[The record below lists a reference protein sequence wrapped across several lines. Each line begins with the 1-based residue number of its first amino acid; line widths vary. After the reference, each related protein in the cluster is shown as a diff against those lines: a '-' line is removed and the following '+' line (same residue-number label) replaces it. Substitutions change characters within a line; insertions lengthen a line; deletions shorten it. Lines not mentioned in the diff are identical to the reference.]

1 MDIFSVITLFGGL
14 AFFLY
19 GMHLLS
25 TSLEK
30 MVGGRLERVL
40 RSMTSNRFKSLLL
53 GMGITIAIQSSS
65 AMTVMLVGLVNS
77 GIMELGQSV
86 GVIMGSNIGTT
97 VTAWIL
103 SLSGITSDN
112 VFIQL
117 LKPENFSPIIAL
129 LGIVLIMFAKS
140 SKKKD
145 IGSVCVGFAILM
157 TGMTLM
163 SGAVKPLADL
173 PQFRDILMMLN
184 NPFVAILAGTLIT
197 ALIQSSA
204 ASLGILQSLALTGS
218 ISFNM
223 ALPII
228 MGQNIGT
235 CVTAL
240 LSSIGTSKNAKRVT
254 AVHIYF
260 NVIGTV
266 ICLSGFYIA
275 DSIFNFAFT
284 NQPISSFM
292 IAVVHSAF
300 NLITTVIL
308 LPFCKQLEKLAV
320 LTVRDKRVKAGA
332 AEDDPHAVLLDE
344 RLLLSP
350 SFAIGECRN
359 ATVKMADLAR
369 STLLDAVSL
378 LSHFD
383 VKTADRIE
391 RNEQIVDNYEDKL
404 GSYLVKISSKNLSS
418 ADSNDVSQLL
428 HTIGDFERIS
438 DHAVNL
444 LRVAR
449 ELHDK
454 NLKFSEKA
462 QQELE
467 IFTSAV
473 VEILNI
479 TTDAFD
485 ENNLQLAYEVEPLEQ
500 VIDKLKLELKNRHIR
515 RLQDGRCTIE
525 LGFVL
530 SDILNNYERVSDHCS
545 NIAAC
550 MIQIKDSAMETHGYL
565 NEIKSS
571 GEPRYTGYYKRY
583 ADKYRLPESAAPL
596 PAAEPALKEEAPVL
610 S

>member
-25 TSLEK
+25 SSLEK
-30 MVGGRLERVL
+30 MVGGKLERVL

-53 GMGITIAIQSSS
+53 GMAITIAIQSSS
-65 AMTVMLVGLVNS
+65 AMKVMLVGLVNS
-77 GIMELGQSV
+77 GIMELGQSI

-112 VFIQL
+112 VFVQL
-117 LKPENFSPIIAL
+117 LKPESFSPIIAL
-129 LGIVLIMFAKS
+129 IGIILIMFTKS

-145 IGSVCVGFAILM
+145 IGSVCIGFAILM

-163 SGAVKPLADL
+163 SVAVKPLADL
-173 PQFRDILMMLN
+173 PQFKDILMMLN

-204 ASLGILQSLALTGS
+204 ASLGILQSLAMTGG

-235 CVTAL
+235 CITAL

-260 NVIGTV
+260 NVLGTV
-266 ICLSGFYIA
+266 ICLSGFYLA
-275 DSIFNFAFT
+275 DAIFHFSFT
-284 NQPISSFM
+284 DQPISSFM

-300 NLITTVIL
+300 NLLTTFIL

-320 LTVRDKRVKAGA
+320 LTVRDKRVKPGTQG
-332 AEDDPHAVLLDE
+332 DHTVLLDE

-350 SFAIGECRN
+350 SFAIAECRN
-359 ATVKMADLAR
+359 ATVRMATTAR
-369 STLLDAVSL
+369 DTILDAIGL

-383 VKTADRIE
+383 EDVAKQIE
-391 RNEQIVDNYEDKL
+391 KNEDKVDQFEDKL
-404 GSYLVKISSKNLSS
+404 GSYLVKISSKNLSH

-438 DHAVNL
+438 DHAVNI

-449 ELHDK
+449 EIHDK
-454 NLKFSEKA
+454 GLQFSEKA
-462 QQELE
+462 QEELK
-467 IFTSAV
+467 IFTNAV
-473 VEILNI
+473 IEILNI
-479 TTDAFD
+479 TTDAFAKND
-485 ENNLQLAYEVEPLEQ
+485 LQLAYEVEPLEQ
-500 VIDKLKLELKNRHIR
+500 VIDSLKVELKNRHVR
-515 RLQDGRCTIE
+515 RLQEGKCTIE

-530 SDILNNYERVSDHCS
+530 SDILNNYERISDHCS
-545 NIAAC
+545 NIAVC
-550 MIQIKDSAMETHGYL
+550 MIQIKDSAMDTHGYL
-565 NEIKSS
+565 NEVKTS
-571 GEPRYTGYYKRY
+571 GEPRFTGYYNRFT
-583 ADKYRLPESAAPL
+583 DKYTLPKSSAQMQASEPTES
-596 PAAEPALKEEAPVL
+596 
-610 S
+610 

>member
-97 VTAWIL
+97 ITAWIL

-112 VFIQL
+112 VFVQL
-117 LKPENFSPIIAL
+117 LKPENFSPIVAL
-129 LGIVLIMFAKS
+129 IGIVLIMFAKS

-173 PQFRDILMMLN
+173 PEFREILMMLN

-218 ISFNM
+218 ISFQM

-235 CVTAL
+235 CITAL

-260 NVIGTV
+260 NVIGTI
-266 ICLSGFYIA
+266 ICLTLFYVA
-275 DSIFNFAFT
+275 DSIFHFSFT
-284 NQPISSFM
+284 NQPISSVM

-300 NLITTVIL
+300 NLITTFIL
-308 LPFCKQLEKLAV
+308 LPFSKQLEKLAV
-320 LTVRDKRVKAGA
+320 ITIRDKKLKPNA
-332 AEDDPHAVLLDE
+332 AADPHSVLLDE

-359 ATVKMADLAR
+359 TTMRMADLAR
-369 STLLDAVSL
+369 RTLLDAIGL
-378 LSHFD
+378 LTHYD
-383 VKTADRIE
+383 EKIAQQIE
-391 RNEQIVDNYEDKL
+391 ENEEMVDLYEDKL
-404 GSYLVKISSKNLSS
+404 GSYLVKISSKNLSH

-467 IFTSAV
+467 IFTKAV

-500 VIDKLKLELKNRHIR
+500 VIDTLKVELKNRHIR
-515 RLQDGRCTIE
+515 RLQDGKCTIE

-530 SDILNNYERVSDHCS
+530 SDILNNYERISDHCS
-545 NIAAC
+545 NIAVC
-550 MIQIKDSAMETHGYL
+550 MIQIKDSTMDTHGYL
-565 NEIKSS
+565 NEVKNS
-571 GEPRYTGYYKRY
+571 GEPRYTGYYNRFV
-583 ADKYRLPESAAPL
+583 DKYRLPESNAQ
-596 PAAEPALKEEAPVL
+596 PVPENI
-610 S
+610 SVT

>member
-25 TSLEK
+25 SSLEK
-30 MVGGRLERVL
+30 MVGGKLERVL

-53 GMGITIAIQSSS
+53 GMAITIAIQSSS

-77 GIMELGQSV
+77 GIMELGQSI

-112 VFIQL
+112 VFVQL
-117 LKPENFSPIIAL
+117 LKPESFSPIIAL
-129 LGIVLIMFAKS
+129 IGIILIMFTKS

-145 IGSVCVGFAILM
+145 IGSVCIGFAILM

-173 PQFRDILMMLN
+173 PQFKDILMMLN

-204 ASLGILQSLALTGS
+204 ASLGILQSLAMTGG

-235 CVTAL
+235 CITAL

-260 NVIGTV
+260 NVLGTV
-266 ICLSGFYIA
+266 ICLSGFYLA
-275 DSIFNFAFT
+275 DAIFHFSFT
-284 NQPISSFM
+284 DQPISSFM

-300 NLITTVIL
+300 NLLTTFIL

-320 LTVRDKRVKAGA
+320 LTVRDKRVKPGTQG
-332 AEDDPHAVLLDE
+332 DHTVLLDE

-350 SFAIGECRN
+350 SFAIAECRN
-359 ATVKMADLAR
+359 ATVRMATTAR
-369 STLLDAVSL
+369 DTILDAIGL

-383 VKTADRIE
+383 EDVAKQIE
-391 RNEQIVDNYEDKL
+391 KNEDNVEQFEDKL
-404 GSYLVKISSKNLSS
+404 GSYLVKISSKNLSH

-438 DHAVNL
+438 DHAVNI

-449 ELHDK
+449 EIHDK
-454 NLKFSEKA
+454 GLQFSEKA
-462 QQELE
+462 QEELK
-467 IFTSAV
+467 IFTNAV
-473 VEILNI
+473 IEILNI
-479 TTDAFD
+479 TTDAFAKND
-485 ENNLQLAYEVEPLEQ
+485 LQLAYEVEPLEQ
-500 VIDKLKLELKNRHIR
+500 VIDSLKVELKNRHVR
-515 RLQDGRCTIE
+515 RLQEGKCTIE

-530 SDILNNYERVSDHCS
+530 SDILNNYERISDHCS
-545 NIAAC
+545 NIAVC
-550 MIQIKDSAMETHGYL
+550 MIQIKDSAMDTHGYL
-565 NEIKSS
+565 NEVKTS
-571 GEPRYTGYYKRY
+571 GEPRFTGYYNRFT
-583 ADKYRLPESAAPL
+583 DKYTLPKSSAQMQASEPTES
-596 PAAEPALKEEAPVL
+596 
-610 S
+610 

>member
-1 MDIFSVITLFGGL
+1 MDIFSVITLLGGL

-25 TSLEK
+25 SSLEK
-30 MVGGRLERVL
+30 MVGGKLERVL

-53 GMGITIAIQSSS
+53 GMAITIAIQSSS

-77 GIMELGQSV
+77 GIMELGQSI

-112 VFIQL
+112 VFVQL
-117 LKPENFSPIIAL
+117 LKPESFSPIIAL
-129 LGIVLIMFAKS
+129 IGIILIMFPKS

-145 IGSVCVGFAILM
+145 IGSVCIGFAILM

-173 PQFRDILMMLN
+173 PQFKDILMMLN

-204 ASLGILQSLALTGS
+204 ASLGILQSLAMTGG

-235 CVTAL
+235 CITAL

-260 NVIGTV
+260 NVLGTV
-266 ICLSGFYIA
+266 ICLSGFYLA
-275 DSIFNFAFT
+275 DAIFHFSFT
-284 NQPISSFM
+284 DQPISSFM

-300 NLITTVIL
+300 NLLTTFIL

-320 LTVRDKRVKAGA
+320 LTVRDKRVKPGTQG
-332 AEDDPHAVLLDE
+332 DHTVLLDE

-350 SFAIGECRN
+350 SFAIAECRN
-359 ATVKMADLAR
+359 ATVRMATTAR
-369 STLLDAVSL
+369 DTILDAIGL

-383 VKTADRIE
+383 EDVAKQIE
-391 RNEQIVDNYEDKL
+391 KNEDKVDQFEDKL
-404 GSYLVKISSKNLSS
+404 GSYLVKISSKNLSH

-438 DHAVNL
+438 DHAVNI

-449 ELHDK
+449 EIHDK
-454 NLKFSEKA
+454 GLQFSEKA
-462 QQELE
+462 QEELK
-467 IFTSAV
+467 IFTNAV
-473 VEILNI
+473 IEILNI
-479 TTDAFD
+479 TTDAFAKND
-485 ENNLQLAYEVEPLEQ
+485 LQLAYEVEPLEQ
-500 VIDKLKLELKNRHIR
+500 VIDSLKVELKNRHVR
-515 RLQDGRCTIE
+515 RLQEGKCTIE

-530 SDILNNYERVSDHCS
+530 SDILNNYERISDHCS
-545 NIAAC
+545 NIAVC
-550 MIQIKDSAMETHGYL
+550 MIQIKDSAMDTHGYL
-565 NEIKSS
+565 NEVKTS
-571 GEPRYTGYYKRY
+571 GEPRFTGYYNRFT
-583 ADKYRLPESAAPL
+583 DKYTLPKSSAQMQASEPTES
-596 PAAEPALKEEAPVL
+596 
-610 S
+610 

>member
-1 MDIFSVITLFGGL
+1 MNIFSVITLFGGL

-25 TSLEK
+25 SSLEK
-30 MVGGRLERVL
+30 MVGGKLERVL

-53 GMGITIAIQSSS
+53 GMAITIAIQSSS

-77 GIMELGQSV
+77 GIMELGQSI

-112 VFIQL
+112 VFVQL

-129 LGIVLIMFAKS
+129 IGIILIMFTKS

-145 IGSVCVGFAILM
+145 IGSVCVGFSILM

-173 PQFRDILMMLN
+173 PQFKEILMMLN

-204 ASLGILQSLALTGS
+204 ASLGILQSLAMTGG

-235 CVTAL
+235 CITAL

-260 NVIGTV
+260 NVLGTV

-275 DSIFNFAFT
+275 DAICHFSFT
-284 NQPISSFM
+284 DQPISSFM

-300 NLITTVIL
+300 NLLTTFIL

-320 LTVRDKRVKAGA
+320 LTIRDKHVKPDAQ
-332 AEDDPHAVLLDE
+332 DDHTVLLDE

-350 SFAIGECRN
+350 SFAIAECRN
-359 ATVKMADLAR
+359 ATVKMAGIAR
-369 STLLDAVSL
+369 DTILDAIGL

-383 VKTADRIE
+383 EEIAERIE
-391 RNEQIVDNYEDKL
+391 QNEDKVDQYEDKL
-404 GSYLVKISSKNLSS
+404 GSYLVKISSTNLSH

-449 ELHDK
+449 EIHEKGLQ
-454 NLKFSEKA
+454 FSEKA
-462 QQELE
+462 QQELT

-473 VEILNI
+473 IEILNI
-479 TTDAFD
+479 TTDAFS

-500 VIDKLKLELKNRHIR
+500 VIDSLKVELKNRHVR
-515 RLQDGRCTIE
+515 RLQEGKCTIE

-530 SDILNNYERVSDHCS
+530 SDILNNYERISDHCS
-545 NIAAC
+545 NIAVC
-550 MIQIKDSAMETHGYL
+550 MIQIKDSSMDTHGYL
-565 NEIKSS
+565 NEVKTS
-571 GEPRYTGYYKRY
+571 GEPRFTGYYNRFT
-583 ADKYRLPESAAPL
+583 DKYRLPKSSPRATVSTVESPTQN
-596 PAAEPALKEEAPVL
+596 
-610 S
+610 

>member
-25 TSLEK
+25 SSLEK
-30 MVGGRLERVL
+30 MVGGKLERVL

-53 GMGITIAIQSSS
+53 GMAITIAIQSSS

-77 GIMELGQSV
+77 GIMELGQSI

-112 VFIQL
+112 VFVQL
-117 LKPENFSPIIAL
+117 LKPESFSPIIAL
-129 LGIVLIMFAKS
+129 IGIILIMFTKS

-145 IGSVCVGFAILM
+145 IGSVCIGFAILM

-173 PQFRDILMMLN
+173 PQFKDILMMLN

-204 ASLGILQSLALTGS
+204 ASLGILQSLAMTGG

-235 CVTAL
+235 CITAL

-260 NVIGTV
+260 NVLGTV
-266 ICLSGFYIA
+266 ICLSGFYLA
-275 DSIFNFAFT
+275 DAIFHFSFT
-284 NQPISSFM
+284 DQPISSFM

-300 NLITTVIL
+300 NLLTTFIL

-320 LTVRDKRVKAGA
+320 LTVRDKRVKPGTQGN
-332 AEDDPHAVLLDE
+332 HTVLLDE

-350 SFAIGECRN
+350 SFAIAECRN
-359 ATVKMADLAR
+359 ATVRMANTAR
-369 STLLDAVSL
+369 DTILDAIGL

-383 VKTADRIE
+383 EDVAKQIE
-391 RNEQIVDNYEDKL
+391 KNEDKVDQFEDKL
-404 GSYLVKISSKNLSS
+404 GSYLVKISSKNLSH

-438 DHAVNL
+438 DHAVNI

-449 ELHDK
+449 EIHDK
-454 NLKFSEKA
+454 GLQFSEKA
-462 QQELE
+462 QEELK
-467 IFTSAV
+467 IFTNAV
-473 VEILNI
+473 IEILNI
-479 TTDAFD
+479 TTDAFTKND
-485 ENNLQLAYEVEPLEQ
+485 LQLAYEVEPLEQ
-500 VIDKLKLELKNRHIR
+500 VIDSLKVELKNRHVR
-515 RLQDGRCTIE
+515 RLQEGKCTIE

-530 SDILNNYERVSDHCS
+530 SDILNNYERISDHCS
-545 NIAAC
+545 NIAVC
-550 MIQIKDSAMETHGYL
+550 MIQIKDSAMDTHGYL
-565 NEIKSS
+565 NEVKTS
-571 GEPRYTGYYKRY
+571 GEPRFTGYYNRFT
-583 ADKYRLPESAAPL
+583 DKYTLPKSSAQMQASEPTES
-596 PAAEPALKEEAPVL
+596 
-610 S
+610 

>member
-25 TSLEK
+25 SSLEK
-30 MVGGRLERVL
+30 MVGGKLERVL

-53 GMGITIAIQSSS
+53 GMAITIAIQSSS

-77 GIMELGQSV
+77 GIMELGQSI

-112 VFIQL
+112 VFVQL
-117 LKPENFSPIIAL
+117 LKPESFSPIIAL
-129 LGIVLIMFAKS
+129 IGIILIMFTKS

-145 IGSVCVGFAILM
+145 IGSVCIGFAILM

-173 PQFRDILMMLN
+173 PQFKDILMMLN

-204 ASLGILQSLALTGS
+204 ASLGILQSLAMTGG
-218 ISFNM
+218 ISFSM

-235 CVTAL
+235 CITAL

-260 NVIGTV
+260 NVLGTV
-266 ICLSGFYIA
+266 ICLSGFYLA
-275 DSIFNFAFT
+275 DAIFHFSFT
-284 NQPISSFM
+284 DQPISSFM

-300 NLITTVIL
+300 NLLTTFIL

-320 LTVRDKRVKAGA
+320 LTVRDKRVKPGTQG
-332 AEDDPHAVLLDE
+332 DHTVLLDE

-350 SFAIGECRN
+350 SFAIAECRN
-359 ATVKMADLAR
+359 ATVRMANTAR
-369 STLLDAVSL
+369 DTILDAIGL

-383 VKTADRIE
+383 EDVAKQIE
-391 RNEQIVDNYEDKL
+391 KNEDKVDQFEDKL
-404 GSYLVKISSKNLSS
+404 GSYLVKISSKNLSH

-438 DHAVNL
+438 DHAVNI

-449 ELHDK
+449 EIHDK
-454 NLKFSEKA
+454 GLQFSEKA
-462 QQELE
+462 QEELK
-467 IFTSAV
+467 IFTNAV
-473 VEILNI
+473 IEILNI
-479 TTDAFD
+479 TADAFAKND
-485 ENNLQLAYEVEPLEQ
+485 LQLAYEVEPLEQ
-500 VIDKLKLELKNRHIR
+500 VIDSLKVELKNRHVR
-515 RLQDGRCTIE
+515 RLQEGKCTIE

-530 SDILNNYERVSDHCS
+530 SDILNNYERISDHCS
-545 NIAAC
+545 NIAVC
-550 MIQIKDSAMETHGYL
+550 MIQIKDSAMDTHGYL
-565 NEIKSS
+565 NEVKTS
-571 GEPRYTGYYKRY
+571 GEPRFTGYYNRFT
-583 ADKYRLPESAAPL
+583 DKYTLPKSSAQMQASEPTES
-596 PAAEPALKEEAPVL
+596 
-610 S
+610 

>member
-228 MGQNIGT
+228 MGQTIGT

-284 NQPISSFM
+284 DQPISSFM

-515 RLQDGRCTIE
+515 RLHDRARLRALGHSEQLRARFRPLLEYCGLHDPDQGFRNGDARLSERDQE
-525 LGFVL
+525 L
-530 SDILNNYERVSDHCS
+530 RR
-545 NIAAC
+545 AAL
-550 MIQIKDSAMETHGYL
+550 H
-565 NEIKSS
+565 
-571 GEPRYTGYYKRY
+571 
-583 ADKYRLPESAAPL
+583 RLL
-596 PAAEPALKEEAPVL
+596 QALCR
-610 S
+610 

>member
-25 TSLEK
+25 SSLEK
-30 MVGGRLERVL
+30 MVGGKLERVL

-53 GMGITIAIQSSS
+53 GMAITIAIQSSS

-77 GIMELGQSV
+77 GIMELGQSI

-112 VFIQL
+112 VFVQL
-117 LKPENFSPIIAL
+117 LKPESFSPIIAL
-129 LGIVLIMFAKS
+129 IGIILIMFTKS

-145 IGSVCVGFAILM
+145 IGSVCIGFAILM

-173 PQFRDILMMLN
+173 PQFKDILMMLN

-204 ASLGILQSLALTGS
+204 ASLGILQSLAMTGG

-235 CVTAL
+235 CITAL

-260 NVIGTV
+260 NVLGTV
-266 ICLSGFYIA
+266 ICLSGFYLA
-275 DSIFNFAFT
+275 DAIFHFSFT
-284 NQPISSFM
+284 DQPISSFM

-300 NLITTVIL
+300 NLLTTFIL

-320 LTVRDKRVKAGA
+320 LTVRDKRVKPGTQG
-332 AEDDPHAVLLDE
+332 DHTVLLDE

-350 SFAIGECRN
+350 SFAIAECRN
-359 ATVKMADLAR
+359 ATVRMATTAR
-369 STLLDAVSL
+369 DTILDAIGL

-383 VKTADRIE
+383 EDVAKQIE
-391 RNEQIVDNYEDKL
+391 KNEDKVDQFEDKL
-404 GSYLVKISSKNLSS
+404 GSYLVKISSKNLSH

-438 DHAVNL
+438 DHAVNI

-449 ELHDK
+449 EIHDK
-454 NLKFSEKA
+454 GLQFSEKA
-462 QQELE
+462 QEELK
-467 IFTSAV
+467 IFTNAV
-473 VEILNI
+473 IEILNI
-479 TTDAFD
+479 TTDAFAKND
-485 ENNLQLAYEVEPLEQ
+485 LQLAYEVEPLEK
-500 VIDKLKLELKNRHIR
+500 VIDSLKVELKNRHVR
-515 RLQDGRCTIE
+515 RLQEGKCTIE

-530 SDILNNYERVSDHCS
+530 SDILNNYERISDHCS
-545 NIAAC
+545 NIAVC
-550 MIQIKDSAMETHGYL
+550 MIQIKDSAMDTHGYL
-565 NEIKSS
+565 NEVKTS
-571 GEPRYTGYYKRY
+571 GEPRFTGYYNRFT
-583 ADKYRLPESAAPL
+583 DKYTLPKSSAQMQASEPTES
-596 PAAEPALKEEAPVL
+596 
-610 S
+610 

>member
-25 TSLEK
+25 SSLEK
-30 MVGGRLERVL
+30 MVGGKLERVL

-53 GMGITIAIQSSS
+53 GMAITIAIQSSS

-77 GIMELGQSV
+77 GIMELGQSI

-112 VFIQL
+112 VFVQL
-117 LKPENFSPIIAL
+117 LKPESFSPIIAL
-129 LGIVLIMFAKS
+129 IGIILIMFTKS

-145 IGSVCVGFAILM
+145 IGSVCIGFAILM

-173 PQFRDILMMLN
+173 PQFKDILMMLN

-204 ASLGILQSLALTGS
+204 ASLGILQSLAMTGG

-235 CVTAL
+235 CITAL

-260 NVIGTV
+260 NVLGTV
-266 ICLSGFYIA
+266 ICLSGFYLA
-275 DSIFNFAFT
+275 DAIFHFSFT
-284 NQPISSFM
+284 DQPISSFM

-300 NLITTVIL
+300 NLLTTFIL

-320 LTVRDKRVKAGA
+320 LTVRDKRVKPGTQG
-332 AEDDPHAVLLDE
+332 DHTVLLDE

-350 SFAIGECRN
+350 SFAIAECRN
-359 ATVKMADLAR
+359 ATVRMANTAR
-369 STLLDAVSL
+369 DTILDAIGL

-383 VKTADRIE
+383 EDVAKQIE
-391 RNEQIVDNYEDKL
+391 KNEDKVDQFEDKL
-404 GSYLVKISSKNLSS
+404 GSYLVKISSKNLSH

-438 DHAVNL
+438 DHAVNI

-449 ELHDK
+449 EIHDK
-454 NLKFSEKA
+454 GLQFSEKA
-462 QQELE
+462 QEELK
-467 IFTSAV
+467 IFTNAV
-473 VEILNI
+473 IEILNI
-479 TTDAFD
+479 TTDAFAKND
-485 ENNLQLAYEVEPLEQ
+485 LQLAYEVEPLEQ
-500 VIDKLKLELKNRHIR
+500 VIDSLKVELKNRHVR
-515 RLQDGRCTIE
+515 RLQEGKCTIE

-530 SDILNNYERVSDHCS
+530 SDILNNYERISDHCS
-545 NIAAC
+545 NIAVC
-550 MIQIKDSAMETHGYL
+550 MIQIKDSAMDTHGYL
-565 NEIKSS
+565 NEVKTS
-571 GEPRYTGYYKRY
+571 GEPRFTGYYNRFT
-583 ADKYRLPESAAPL
+583 DKYTLPKSSAQMQAS
-596 PAAEPALKEEAPVL
+596 EPTK

>member
-25 TSLEK
+25 SSLEK
-30 MVGGRLERVL
+30 MVGGKLERVL

-53 GMGITIAIQSSS
+53 GMAITIAIQSSS

-77 GIMELGQSV
+77 GIMELGQSI

-112 VFIQL
+112 VFVQL
-117 LKPENFSPIIAL
+117 LKPESFSPIIAL
-129 LGIVLIMFAKS
+129 IGIILIMFTKS

-145 IGSVCVGFAILM
+145 IGSVCIGFAILM

-173 PQFRDILMMLN
+173 PQFKDILMMLN

-204 ASLGILQSLALTGS
+204 ASLGILQSLAMTGG

-235 CVTAL
+235 CITAL

-260 NVIGTV
+260 NVLGTV
-266 ICLSGFYIA
+266 ICLSGFYLA
-275 DSIFNFAFT
+275 DAIFHFSFT
-284 NQPISSFM
+284 DQPISSFM

-300 NLITTVIL
+300 NLLTTFIL

-320 LTVRDKRVKAGA
+320 LTVRDKRVKPGTQGN
-332 AEDDPHAVLLDE
+332 HTVLLDE

-350 SFAIGECRN
+350 SFAIAECRN
-359 ATVKMADLAR
+359 ATVRMANTAR
-369 STLLDAVSL
+369 DTILDAIGL

-383 VKTADRIE
+383 EDVAKQIE
-391 RNEQIVDNYEDKL
+391 KNEDKVDQFEDKL
-404 GSYLVKISSKNLSS
+404 GSYLVKISSKNLSH

-438 DHAVNL
+438 DHAVNI

-449 ELHDK
+449 EIHDK
-454 NLKFSEKA
+454 GLQFSEKA
-462 QQELE
+462 QEELK
-467 IFTSAV
+467 IFTNAV
-473 VEILNI
+473 IEILNI
-479 TTDAFD
+479 TTDAFAKND
-485 ENNLQLAYEVEPLEQ
+485 LQLAYEVEPLEQ
-500 VIDKLKLELKNRHIR
+500 VIDSLKVELKNRHVR
-515 RLQDGRCTIE
+515 RLQEGKCTIE

-530 SDILNNYERVSDHCS
+530 SDILNNYERISDHCS
-545 NIAAC
+545 NIAVC
-550 MIQIKDSAMETHGYL
+550 MIQIKDSAMDTHGYL
-565 NEIKSS
+565 NEVKTS
-571 GEPRYTGYYKRY
+571 GEPRFTGYYNRFT
-583 ADKYRLPESAAPL
+583 DKYTLPKSSAQMQASEPTES
-596 PAAEPALKEEAPVL
+596 
-610 S
+610 

>member
-284 NQPISSFM
+284 DQPISSFM

-454 NLKFSEKA
+454 NLKFS
-462 QQELE
+462 
-467 IFTSAV
+467 
-473 VEILNI
+473 
-479 TTDAFD
+479 
-485 ENNLQLAYEVEPLEQ
+485 
-500 VIDKLKLELKNRHIR
+500 
-515 RLQDGRCTIE
+515 C
-525 LGFVL
+525 
-530 SDILNNYERVSDHCS
+530 
-545 NIAAC
+545 
-550 MIQIKDSAMETHGYL
+550 
-565 NEIKSS
+565 
-571 GEPRYTGYYKRY
+571 
-583 ADKYRLPESAAPL
+583 
-596 PAAEPALKEEAPVL
+596 
-610 S
+610 

>member
-25 TSLEK
+25 SSLEK
-30 MVGGRLERVL
+30 MVGGKLERVL

-53 GMGITIAIQSSS
+53 GMAITIAIQSSS

-77 GIMELGQSV
+77 GIMELGQSI

-112 VFIQL
+112 VFVQL
-117 LKPENFSPIIAL
+117 LKPESFSPIIAL
-129 LGIVLIMFAKS
+129 IGIILIMFTKS

-145 IGSVCVGFAILM
+145 IGSVCIGFAILM

-173 PQFRDILMMLN
+173 PQFKDILMMLN

-204 ASLGILQSLALTGS
+204 ASLGILQSLAMTGG

-235 CVTAL
+235 CITAL

-260 NVIGTV
+260 NVLGTV
-266 ICLSGFYIA
+266 ICLSGFYLA
-275 DSIFNFAFT
+275 DAIFHFSFT
-284 NQPISSFM
+284 DQPISSFM

-300 NLITTVIL
+300 NLLTTFIL

-320 LTVRDKRVKAGA
+320 LTVRDKRVKPGTQG
-332 AEDDPHAVLLDE
+332 DHTVLLDE

-350 SFAIGECRN
+350 SFAIAECRN
-359 ATVKMADLAR
+359 ATVRMANTAR
-369 STLLDAVSL
+369 DTILDAIGL

-383 VKTADRIE
+383 EDVAKQIE
-391 RNEQIVDNYEDKL
+391 KNEDKVDQFEDKL
-404 GSYLVKISSKNLSS
+404 GSYLVKISSKNLSH

-438 DHAVNL
+438 DHAVNI

-449 ELHDK
+449 EIHDK
-454 NLKFSEKA
+454 GLQFSEKA
-462 QQELE
+462 QEELK
-467 IFTSAV
+467 IFTNAV
-473 VEILNI
+473 IEILNI
-479 TTDAFD
+479 TTDAFAKND
-485 ENNLQLAYEVEPLEQ
+485 LQLAYEVEPLEQ
-500 VIDKLKLELKNRHIR
+500 VIDSLKVELKNRHVR
-515 RLQDGRCTIE
+515 RLQEGKCTIE

-530 SDILNNYERVSDHCS
+530 SDILNNYERISDHCS
-545 NIAAC
+545 NIAVC
-550 MIQIKDSAMETHGYL
+550 MIQIKDSAMDTHGYL
-565 NEIKSS
+565 NEVKTS
-571 GEPRYTGYYKRY
+571 GEPRFTGYYNRFT
-583 ADKYRLPESAAPL
+583 DKYTLPKSSAQMQASEPTES
-596 PAAEPALKEEAPVL
+596 
-610 S
+610 